1 MKILIPPSEGKAKIQ
16 KPQDILFK
24 DTNFVFEK
32 YVKQVVRLLN
42 LIDNEDLRSIYG
54 TSQEKS
60 ELFHRQNEDIFKSRC
75 AYAIERYTGV
85 VYEHLDWSTLSESGK
100 KYMAD
105 NVLIFSGLFGMTT
118 PLTLIPDYKLKMN
131 VLSLQYHW
139 GPVLTEALKDEDVI
153 FDLLPQVYR
162 KAYKPGKN
170 VINVDF
176 KVEKKGKKTAAGHFG
191 KAVKGKF
198 IRFLAE
204 NSIKDTK
211 DFSGFNYDGF
221 KWVDNDHLLR

>member
-1 MKILIPPSEGKAKIQ
+1 MCISIHLW
-16 KPQDILFK
+16 
-24 DTNFVFEK
+24 
-32 YVKQVVRLLN
+32 YVS
-42 LIDNEDLRSIYG
+42 IGRS
-54 TSQEKS
+54 
-60 ELFHRQNEDIFKSRC
+60 
-75 AYAIERYTGV
+75 
-85 VYEHLDWSTLSESGK
+85 
-100 KYMAD
+100 
-105 NVLIFSGLFGMTT
+105 LIFSGCLKFLSKGNDCWDGKAKKSKSPNKLFTSFDNSILELRADFT
-118 PLTLIPDYKLKMN
+118 SSSVSLIPLLYSHIACG
-131 VLSLQYHW
+131 VISL
-139 GPVLTEALKDEDVI
+139 TSFIFIVI

-204 NSIKDTK
+204 NSITDTK

-221 KWVDNDHLLR
+221 EWVDNDHFVKVIND